1 MFNFVSERNKASM
14 RHCAFCQNWY
24 DPTNSVIRPKN
35 GIGNWEYEHC
45 IKRNVNYEVLTHL
58 QTMLVMTLFR
68 KYYNLIG
75 ERYK

>member
-35 GIGNWEYEHC
+35 GVGNWEYEHR
-45 IKRNVNYEVLTHL
+45 IKKKCKLRGVDTPSNHVCNDFV
-58 QTMLVMTLFR
+58 QKTL
-68 KYYNLIG
+68 
-75 ERYK
+75 